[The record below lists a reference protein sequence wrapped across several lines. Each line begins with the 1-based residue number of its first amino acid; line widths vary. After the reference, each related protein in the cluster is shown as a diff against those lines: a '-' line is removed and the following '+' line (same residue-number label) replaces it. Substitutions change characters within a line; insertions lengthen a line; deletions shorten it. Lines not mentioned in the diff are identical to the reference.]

1 MLALVPSSLALPL
14 TSQGKLSAE
23 SLPSRAGKGK
33 PSNEL
38 QQQSGILLP
47 DFSWRAVG
55 ECEEWCGSHT
65 KSWSEKCAW
74 SNGFCSA
81 CATCADTSV
90 ANCENWVR
98 DPHHTPR

>member
-23 SLPSRAGKGK
+23 SLPSRAGK

-47 DFSWRAVG
+47 DFSWRVG
-55 ECEEWCGSHT
+55 ECEEYRCGSHT

>member
-23 SLPSRAGKGK
+23 SLPSRAGK

-55 ECEEWCGSHT
+55 ECEEPH
-65 KSWSEKCAW
+65 E
-74 SNGFCSA
+74 
-81 CATCADTSV
+81 
-90 ANCENWVR
+90 ELEREVR
-98 DPHHTPR
+98 LVKWILLGLRHLRRHERRQLRELGA